1 MQVNSSNLLNF
12 KKDFFSGFRFFKDLC
27 DVLIVS
33 FQVVDKLPKA
43 GGTGS
48 RTKFENTFKDLNES
62 LDIEDSQDTN
72 NKESRSVLSGVYIQ

>member
-1 MQVNSSNLLNF
+1 M
-12 KKDFFSGFRFFKDLC
+12 
-27 DVLIVS
+27 S